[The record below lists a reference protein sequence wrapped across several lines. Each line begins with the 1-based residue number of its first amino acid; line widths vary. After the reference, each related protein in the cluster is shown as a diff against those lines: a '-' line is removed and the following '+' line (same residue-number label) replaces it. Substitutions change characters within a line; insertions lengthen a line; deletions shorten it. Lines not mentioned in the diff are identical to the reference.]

1 MARYPQAIL
10 VSCEVPW
17 DENENLLEDV
27 FRLEIQHTLKNYNH
41 LYIFGTAGEGH
52 AVTTAQFQRIVDI
65 FYEETRGDGVHPMV
79 GLIALSTG
87 TMMEKL
93 HYAYKVGFRVFQMA
107 MPPWGTLN
115 DDEMLTFFK
124 DVCGSYPDAKFLH
137 YNLPRSGRVLEAA
150 DYRRLIDEIPNLV
163 ATKNTV
169 GGMPRAVALVS
180 EAGELQH
187 FLGETNFAH
196 GCMVGECSILAST
209 GPTSPHKV
217 KALFDAGRSGNIEE
231 AIKLQHAFH
240 KLGSTLWSN
249 LRHEN
254 RMDGAYD
261 KVLVRLGGLEEM
273 PLRLLSPYKG
283 FTEEQY
289 QAVKKVFHD
298 EFPDWVP
305 S

>member
-1 MARYPQAIL
+1 MTRYPQAIL

-27 FRLEIQHTLKNYNH
+27 FRKEIRHTLEHYNH

-52 AVTTAQFQRIVDI
+52 AVNRTQFRRIVDI
-65 FYEETRGDGVHPMV
+65 FYEETRGDDIHPMV
-79 GLIALSTG
+79 GLIALST
-87 TMMEKL
+87 TTIMEKL
-93 HYAYKVGFRVFQMA
+93 SYAYDVGFRVFQIA
-107 MPPWGTLN
+107 LPPWGTLN
-115 DDEMLTFFK
+115 DDEMLTYFQ
-124 DVCGSYPDAKFLH
+124 DVCGAYPDAKFLH
-137 YNLPRSGRVLEAA
+137 YNLIRTGRVLEAA
-150 DYRRLIDEIPNLV
+150 DYRRLIDAIPNLV
-163 ATKNTV
+163 ATKNTG
-169 GGMPRAVALVS
+169 GGMARATALVS

-196 GCMVGECSILAST
+196 GAMVGECSILAST

-217 KALFDAGRSGNIEE
+217 KALFEAGRNGDIEE
-231 AIKLQHAFH
+231 AMKLTHQFH
-240 KLGSTLWSN
+240 QLGLTLWGP

-261 KVLVRLGGLEEM
+261 KILVRLGGFEEM

-283 FTEEQY
+283 FTEDQY
-289 QAVKKVFHD
+289 QMCKQAFNLN
-298 EFPDWVP
+298 FPDWAP